1 MSKPTEPRDSR
12 EIRHWDSDADVVV
25 VGLGCAG
32 AAAAIE
38 AAHAGARVVVLERAS
53 GGGGTSAMS
62 GGVIYLGGGT
72 AVQRACGFED
82 SPDAMFAYLMASS
95 GPLPDEAKI
104 RAYSDGSVEHFDWL
118 VAQGVPFKASFYPH
132 YSGEPPTDD
141 GLVFSGSENAHP
153 YNGIARPAP
162 RGHVPQ
168 IPGRA
173 GGLLMRTLLAAVE
186 RAGAEIVPDARVQTL
201 VVAPDGASVPSPT
214 RPSPARQSATGQSP
228 AGQSP
233 APRVVGAIA
242 RIDGAERAVR
252 ARRGVI
258 LAAGGFINNDTML
271 RHHAPLLLRCQFR
284 VGADGDDGSGIRMGL
299 GVGGAAVNLGMG
311 SVSLPLIPPKKLQKG
326 ILVDGHG
333 QRFINEDAYYGR
345 LGEYALFRHDGRA
358 FLVLDSE
365 TFERPEVPR
374 EIAAVGETVA
384 ELEQGLGLPDGS
396 LQATVALYNRHAE
409 RGEDPMFRKAA
420 EWVTPLVHAPYAAL
434 DRTVDNSLYATFTL
448 GGLHTTPDGEVL
460 TADGD
465 VVPGLFAA
473 GRTAAGIAAPGYSSG
488 ISLGDG
494 TFFGRR
500 AGRRA
505 AALRSG

>member
-1 MSKPTEPRDSR
+1 MSKPTEPRDIR
-12 EIRHWDSDADVVV
+12 EIRQWDLDADVVV

-32 AAAAIE
+32 AAATLE
-38 AAHAGARVVVLERAS
+38 AARAGARVVVLERAS

-82 SPDAMFAYLMASS
+82 SPEAMFAYLMASS
-95 GPLPDEAKI
+95 GPRPDEAKI

-118 VAQGVPFKASFYPH
+118 VAQGVPFKATFYPH

-141 GLVFSGSENAHP
+141 GLVYSGSENAHP
-153 YNGIARPAP
+153 YNELATPAP

-173 GGLLMRTLLAAVE
+173 GGLLMQTLLAAVG
-186 RAGAEIVPDARVQTL
+186 RSGAEVVTDARVQTL
-201 VVAPDGASVPSPT
+201 VFAPDGAS
-214 RPSPARQSATGQSP
+214 GQSP
-228 AGQSP
+228 AR
-233 APRVVGAIA
+233 RVVGAIA

-258 LAAGGFINNDTML
+258 LTTGGFINNDTML
-271 RHHAPLLLRCQFR
+271 RQHAPLLMRCQFR
-284 VGADGDDGSGIRMGL
+284 VGADGDDGSGIRMGI
-299 GVGGAAVNLGMG
+299 GAGGAAVNLGMG

-326 ILVDGHG
+326 ILVDGYG

-358 FLVLDSE
+358 FLVLDNE

-384 ELEQGLGLPDGS
+384 EIERELGLPDGT
-396 LQATVALYNRHAE
+396 LQTTVALYNRHAE
-409 RGEDPMFRKAA
+409 RGEDPVFRKAA
-420 EWVTPLVHAPYAAL
+420 EWVAPLVHPPYAAL
-434 DRTVDNSLYATFTL
+434 DCTVDSSLYAAFTL
-448 GGLHTTPDGEVL
+448 GGLHTTPEGEVL

-465 VVPGLFAA
+465 VIPGLFAA
-473 GRTAAGIAAPGYSSG
+473 GRASAGIAAPGYSSG
-488 ISLGDG
+488 ISIGDG

-505 AALRSG
+505 GQS

>member
-1 MSKPTEPRDSR
+1 MNKPTEPRDIH
-12 EIRHWDSDADVVV
+12 EIRHWDLDGDVVV

-32 AAAAIE
+32 AAATLE
-38 AAHAGARVVVLERAS
+38 ATRAGARVVVLERAS

-72 AVQRACGFED
+72 AVQRTCGFDD
-82 SPDAMFAYLMASS
+82 SPEAMFAYLMASS
-95 GPLPDEAKI
+95 GPQPDEAKI

-118 VAQGVPFKASFYPH
+118 VAQGVPFKATFYPH

-141 GLVFSGSENAHP
+141 GLVYSGSENAHP
-153 YNGIARPAP
+153 YNEIARPAP

-173 GGLLMRTLLAAVE
+173 GGLLMQTLLNAVG
-186 RAGAEIVPDARVQTL
+186 RTGAEVVADARALTL
-201 VVAPDGASVPSPT
+201 VVAPDGTV
-214 RPSPARQSATGQSP
+214 
-228 AGQSP
+228 AG
-233 APRVVGAIA
+233 VIA

-258 LAAGGFINNDTML
+258 LTTGGFINNDTML
-271 RHHAPLLLRCQFR
+271 RQHAPLLMRCQFR
-284 VGADGDDGSGIRMGL
+284 VGADGDDGSGIRMGI
-299 GVGGAAVNLGMG
+299 GAGGAAVNLGMG

-358 FLVLDSE
+358 FLVLDNE
-365 TFERPEVPR
+365 TFERPQVPR

-384 ELEQGLGLPDGS
+384 EIEEELGLPDGS

-409 RGEDPMFRKAA
+409 RGEDPVFRKAA
-420 EWVTPLVHAPYAAL
+420 EWVTPLVHPPYAAL
-434 DRTVDNSLYATFTL
+434 DCTVDSSLYAAFTL
-448 GGLHTTPDGEVL
+448 GGLHTTPEGEVL
-460 TADGD
+460 TADDD
-465 VVPGLFAA
+465 VIPGLYAA
-473 GRTAAGIAAPGYSSG
+473 GRASAGIAAPGYSSG
-488 ISLGDG
+488 ISIGDG

-505 AALRSG
+505 ARS